1 MFLYILLAMIL
12 NGCSNY
18 DIQSKE
24 LAVAHVNE
32 AYSQN
37 IKISGGKVVDEYFEI
52 DTNMPD
58 DIGLKIQPNNNTNTS
73 GFNDFSIKGVPKYK
87 GEYTTNIS
95 TGFYSNGSDE
105 LNKKYKLII
114 VG

>member
-1 MFLYILLAMIL
+1 MFLYILLAIIL

-32 AYSQN
+32 VYSQN

-52 DTNMPD
+52 DTNMLD
-58 DIGLKIQPNNNTNTS
+58 DIELKIQPNNNTS

>member
-1 MFLYILLAMIL
+1 MFQYILLAMIL

-18 DIQSKE
+18 DIQPKE

-37 IKISGGKVVDEYFEI
+37 IKISGVKVVDEYFEI
-52 DTNMPD
+52 DTNMLD
-58 DIGLKIQPNNNTNTS
+58 DIELKIQPNNNTS

-87 GEYTTNIS
+87 GEYTTNIL
-95 TGFYSNGSDE
+95 TGFYSSGSDE